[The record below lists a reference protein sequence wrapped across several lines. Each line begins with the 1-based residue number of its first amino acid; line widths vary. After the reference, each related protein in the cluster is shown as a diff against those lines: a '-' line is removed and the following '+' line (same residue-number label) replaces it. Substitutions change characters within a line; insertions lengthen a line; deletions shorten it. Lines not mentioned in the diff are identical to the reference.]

1 MTKAKTRSKQPKT
14 SPKWRATS
22 FPSWKVISVREMPRT
37 ITVGVDPAGPHAH
50 AFYEV
55 TEERKMPM
63 LGMEL
68 RTRIIRGATLY
79 PTADTPLG
87 LHEAMRALYALIS
100 FVNNA
105 CETHD
110 RQTGHF
116 PSIGRRM
123 P

>member
-1 MTKAKTRSKQPKT
+1 MIKRSKDAVLVKAPGD
-14 SPKWRATS
+14 S
-22 FPSWKVISVREMPRT
+22 
-37 ITVGVDPAGPHAH
+37 
-50 AFYEV
+50 
-55 TEERKMPM
+55 
-63 LGMEL
+63 
-68 RTRIIRGATLY
+68 RG
-79 PTADTPLG
+79 G
-87 LHEAMRALYALIS
+87 YALIS